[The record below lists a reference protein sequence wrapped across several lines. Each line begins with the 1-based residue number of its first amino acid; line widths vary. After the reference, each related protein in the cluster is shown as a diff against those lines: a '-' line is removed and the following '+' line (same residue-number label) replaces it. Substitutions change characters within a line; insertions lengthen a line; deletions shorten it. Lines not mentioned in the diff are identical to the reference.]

1 MFGGTNG
8 LLLGDGVGTNDHTEV
23 GAVGPNVTGF
33 GGIQSPGS
41 ILDLV
46 AYSFP
51 FGIYSKW
58 RCVEP
63 ETPIIVWFAAID
75 TESPIVCMYIVVQ
88 KQMYIKQQ
96 KSEIIECAV

>member
-23 GAVGPNVTGF
+23 GAVGLNVTGF

-46 AYSFP
+46 AYNFP
-51 FGIYSKW
+51 FGMYSKW

-63 ETPIIVWFAAID
+63 ETPMIDARD
-75 TESPIVCMYIVVQ
+75 TESPVICMYIVVQ

-96 KSEIIECAV
+96 KL